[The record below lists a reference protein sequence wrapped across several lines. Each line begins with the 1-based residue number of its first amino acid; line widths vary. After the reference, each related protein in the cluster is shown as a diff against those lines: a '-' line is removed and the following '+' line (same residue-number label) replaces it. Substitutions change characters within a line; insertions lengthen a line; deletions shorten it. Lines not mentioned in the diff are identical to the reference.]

1 MEEYE
6 LEHTGCARQEAVL
19 VRGGNRLCGEL
30 TVQGAK
36 NSTLPLLAAALLC
49 EGETVLHNCPAL
61 SDVHTAVTILRR
73 LGCRCTHTGDTLTV
87 CADGMTRCDI
97 PHSLMREMRSSIV
110 FLGAILSRC
119 GEARLSFPGGC
130 ELGPRPIDLHLEALR
145 KLGAEIREEHGCLL
159 CTAPGGLRG
168 GFVSLAFPSVGAT
181 ENLLLAAAR
190 AKGTTVLTNAAR
202 EPEIEDLAGYLNR
215 CGAHIHGAGES
226 CIVIEGVPH
235 LYGSTYTV
243 MPDRIAAATYA
254 AALACA
260 GGQIEIAGC
269 DPASYDSFLR
279 FLAGTGVQ
287 VSRAGDCVRLARDTA
302 VPLRGGA
309 HLRADAWPA
318 FATDTAPL
326 AAAVLLTAAGESEIY
341 DRLFANRFACAAG
354 FAALGAG
361 CTAQGRRLHIDGGAA
376 LHGAAVTAPDLR
388 GGAALLIAALAAEG
402 QTTLRDPGHIPRGY
416 ADLPGELHS
425 LGADCTAARGEA

>member
-130 ELGPRPIDLHLEALR
+130 ELGPSPIDLHLEALR

-181 ENLLLAAAR
+181 ENLILAALGCR
-190 AKGTTVLTNAAR
+190 GTLTLCNAAR
-202 EPEIEDLAGYLNR
+202 EPEIGDLIAFLRACGADIRGEGSLLRIRGGVPLTGARHTVLPDRMEAATYLAAAAATRGDVTLTNVRPEHLTAVLAALERAGCTLTQQNGSLRLQCSRLRAAGPIRTAPYDGFPTDAQAPLMAAMAVAEGVTVFEENLFENR
-215 CGAHIHGAGES
+215 FRHVPALRALGAHIH
-226 CIVIEGVPH
+226 
-235 LYGSTYTV
+235 
-243 MPDRIAAATYA
+243 AARRYA
-254 AALACA
+254 VV
-260 GGQIEIAGC
+260 
-269 DPASYDSFLR
+269 
-279 FLAGTGVQ
+279 TGV
-287 VSRAGDCVRLARDTA
+287 R
-302 VPLRGGA
+302 
-309 HLRADAWPA
+309 
-318 FATDTAPL
+318 
-326 AAAVLLTAAGESEIY
+326 E
-341 DRLFANRFACAAG
+341 
-354 FAALGAG
+354 
-361 CTAQGRRLHIDGGAA
+361 
-376 LHGAAVTAPDLR
+376 LHGASMTATDLR
-388 GGAALLIAALAAEG
+388 GGAAMVIGALCARGESELAG
-402 QTTLRDPGHIPRGY
+402 TAHLKRGY
-416 ADLPGELHS
+416 AQLVPTLRAC
-425 LGADCTAARGEA
+425 GADITER

>member
-6 LEHTGCARQEAVL
+6 LEHAGCARQEAVL

-287 VSRAGDCVRLARDTA
+287 VSRVGDCVRLARDPA

-326 AAAVLLTAAGESEIY
+326 AAAVLLTAAGESEID

-361 CTAQGRRLHIDGGAA
+361 CTAQGRRLRIDGGAA

-425 LGADCTAARGEA
+425 LGADCTAAHGEA